1 METAVYIEKLIE
13 DFNLE
18 ETIRRIFKL
27 SLFTH
32 EIFVE
37 IGTCGNTCSALEFSI
52 EASVQFELLT
62 DNVDEKINFFQNHAR
77 KYYRQFMFLYR
88 FMIDLAESI

>member
-1 METAVYIEKLIE
+1 METAVYIEKVIE
-13 DFNLE
+13 YFNSE

-37 IGTCGNTCSALEFSI
+37 IGTCDNTCSALEFLI

-77 KYYRQFMFLYR
+77 KYYRQFVSMYH
-88 FMIDLAESI
+88 FMMDLAKII

>member
-1 METAVYIEKLIE
+1 METAVYIEKVIE
-13 DFNLE
+13 DFNSE

-37 IGTCGNTCSALEFSI
+37 IGTSDNTCLALEFLI
-52 EASVQFELLT
+52 EASVQFELFT
-62 DNVDEKINFFQNHAR
+62 GNVDEKINFFQNHAR
-77 KYYRQFMFLYR
+77 KYYRQFV
-88 FMIDLAESI
+88 FMYHFMMDLAKII

>member
-1 METAVYIEKLIE
+1 METAVYIEKVIE
-13 DFNLE
+13 DFNSE

-37 IGTCGNTCSALEFSI
+37 IGTCDNTCSALEFLI
-52 EASVQFELLT
+52 EASVQFELFT
-62 DNVDEKINFFQNHAR
+62 DNVDEKTNFFQNHAR
-77 KYYRQFMFLYR
+77 KYYRQFV
-88 FMIDLAESI
+88 FMYHFMMDLAKII